1 MSEEML
7 EELQNMNEQELIDV
21 QIKIAELLNKIS
33 KITEQNGD
41 V

>member
-33 KITEQNGD
+33 KITE
-41 V
+41 